1 MNATTEIPIT
11 FEQLYVTYSPRVF
24 KRVLYLVQHQ
34 EMAED
39 LTQETFVKAWRAWPA
54 TSQENLSGWLCQI
67 ATRTALD
74 GLRRDRLVSWQPL
87 DGLAF
92 QLVHPTADPQMR
104 YEGPAD
110 ILDATLFHL
119 PAQARLLL
127 RLAADST
134 TRELAQTLGINHRT
148 LASHLSRLKAQARQL
163 YQEEAH
169 HG

>member
-1 MNATTEIPIT
+1 MNTTATSLS
-11 FEQLYVTYSPRVF
+11 FEALYVSEYPRIYR
-24 KRVLYLVQHQ
+24 RVLYLVKRQ

-39 LTQETFVKAWRAWPA
+39 LAQETFLKAWRAWPPA
-54 TSQENLSGWLCQI
+54 SQENLSGWLCQI

>member
-1 MNATTEIPIT
+1 MNTTATSLS
-11 FEQLYVTYSPRVF
+11 FEALYVSEYPRIYR
-24 KRVLYLVQHQ
+24 RVLPLVKRP

-39 LTQETFVKAWRAWPA
+39 LAQETFLKAWRISPPA
-54 TSQENLSGWLCQI
+54 SQENLSGWLCQI

-74 GLRRDRLVSWQPL
+74 ALRRDRLVSWQPL